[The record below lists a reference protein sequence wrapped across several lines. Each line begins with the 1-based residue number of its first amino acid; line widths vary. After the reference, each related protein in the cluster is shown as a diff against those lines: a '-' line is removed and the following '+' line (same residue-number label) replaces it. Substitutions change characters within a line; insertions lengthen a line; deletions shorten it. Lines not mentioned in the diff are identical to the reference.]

1 MAVQEPISHKEAVL
15 PPRPTSPPVA
25 MIWITLGLICPIL
38 FLVLTPPGDLTISLA
53 PLGIYLLAV
62 LGLDLYVGA
71 SSGLVHAQRIT
82 PAVVLGLLLTPG
94 IPASIALVV
103 DLIGVATVVAMSRF
117 NYDLLAQAG
126 RSLIPAS
133 VTATYLYSKG
143 QSDSGTTFFAC
154 EIFILASLV
163 ARNSRPPFRTD
174 IFLIISYPA
183 VALLLRY
190 LTEMSLTYVVLAV
203 PLLFLL
209 TTVETDMLGRYFQ
222 LRQRYTKSQ
231 TQVRESR
238 IAHRQTEIES
248 RRKGLLLQR
257 KEQQLSLLNGLGR
270 QLDSAQAAEDLA
282 SFLLKESLRLTGAE
296 VAVVLLQ
303 SSDGETIEKILCS
316 APAGQ
321 WGIAEGQKT
330 PRLKPPS
337 ITAQEPWP
345 APLWK
350 GKRSFLVAPIG
361 AHGFL
366 VLGKSESE
374 GFPDFLEEFFSAV
387 ARHAA
392 SAILALRR
400 LNDVRAVAKREAQ
413 EKRNV
418 ASEKEKV
425 AEQNRNLRLL
435 LESFDSMAQETLAS
449 DQLLHHQASLA
460 VKRMTGAE
468 KVVFRAPPADQIP
481 HQNGAIQIEDQV
493 WPSYIFR
500 PGQGPSGNLLCLSPQ
515 PNVFTQ
521 GHLEWCDLLQD
532 FLDKTME
539 NSALH
544 SQLQDSYAQLQRT
557 QQEIV
562 LSSQWAAAGRLAANA
577 AHELNTPLGAVRIAA
592 EHISLYLDHG
602 GDSRPAKESMTS
614 LLNSVDKCRR
624 VTDRLLL
631 TSRPVDQG
639 AQPHKPKIEKLTPIL
654 RDAIASVNPYLRVAK
669 VKLVVPEPLP
679 DYQGFLVY
687 QDLYWAIVNLCKNAI
702 DAIMEANPKEKTI
715 TFSLS
720 QTHEFVEISVTDCG
734 TGVKPEVQSRLFE
747 PFFTTK
753 KLGQGNGLGLSMSRT
768 NLRRW
773 QGDLVYQ
780 DSPEG
785 GSTFVMKVPRA

>member
-1 MAVQEPISHKEAVL
+1 MQEPISHKEAVL
-15 PPRPTSPPVA
+15 PPPPTSPPIALAWLTVG
-25 MIWITLGLICPIL
+25 IVCPIL
-38 FLVLTPPGDLTISLA
+38 FLVLTPPGDLQVSLA

-71 SSGLVHAQRIT
+71 SSGLVSAQRIT

-94 IPASIALVV
+94 IPSSIALVV
-103 DLIGVATVVAMSRF
+103 DLVGVATVAATSRF
-117 NYDLLAQAG
+117 SYDLLAQVG
-126 RSLIPAS
+126 RALIPAS

-143 QSDSGTTFFAC
+143 QLDSGITFFAC
-154 EIFILASLV
+154 EIYILAALITRS
-163 ARNSRPPFRTD
+163 SRSPFRSD

-190 LTEMSLTYVVLAV
+190 LTEASLSYALLAL

-209 TTVETDMLGRYFQ
+209 TTVETDTLGRYFQ
-222 LRQRYTKSQ
+222 LRKKFAQSQ
-231 TQVRESR
+231 TQVKESR
-238 IAHRQTEIES
+238 VAQRQTEIES
-248 RRKGLLLQR
+248 RRKGVVLQR

-270 QLDSAQAAEDLA
+270 QLDAAQAAEDLA
-282 SFLLKESLRLTGAE
+282 SFLLKESLRLTEAQVG
-296 VAVVLLQ
+296 VVLLN
-303 SSDGETIEKILCS
+303 SADGERVERVLCP
-316 APAGQ
+316 APASQ
-321 WGIAEGQKT
+321 WGIAQGQKA
-330 PRLKPPS
+330 PKLKPPS
-337 ITAQEPWP
+337 ISTREPWP
-345 APLWK
+345 APLWR
-350 GKRSFLVAPIG
+350 GKQSFLIAPLG
-361 AHGFL
+361 SQGFL
-366 VLGKSESE
+366 ILAKDERDA
-374 GFPDFLEEFFSAV
+374 FPDFLEEFFSAV
-387 ARHAA
+387 TRHAA
-392 SAILALRR
+392 SAILALHR
-400 LNDVRAVAKREAQ
+400 LNEVRAVAQREAQ

-435 LESFDSMAQETLAS
+435 LESFDILAQETLTS
-449 DQLLHHQASLA
+449 DQLLYQQASLA
-460 VKRMTGAE
+460 VSRITGAQ
-468 KVVFRAPPADQIP
+468 KVVFGAPPADQIP
-481 HQNGAIQIEDQV
+481 QQNGAVQIESQV
-493 WPSYIFR
+493 WPSFIFR
-500 PGQGPSGNLLCLSPQ
+500 PGQGPSGNLLCLSLQ
-515 PNVFTQ
+515 SNAFTQ

-544 SQLQDSYAQLQRT
+544 GELQDSYAQLQRT

-592 EHISLYLDHG
+592 EHISLYLNHG
-602 GDSRPAKESMTS
+602 GDVEPAKESMVS

-639 AQPHKPKIEKLTPIL
+639 AQPHKPKIEKLAPIL

-669 VKLVVPEPLP
+669 VKLLSPEPLP

-687 QDLYWAIVNLCKNAI
+687 QDLYWAMVNVFKNGI
-702 DAIMEANPKEKTI
+702 DAIMDANPSEKRMTLTVEPSRDDIAIAI
-715 TFSLS
+715 T
-720 QTHEFVEISVTDCG
+720 D
-734 TGVKPEVQSRLFE
+734 TGSGVSKKVREHLFE

-773 QGDLVYQ
+773 DGDLLYQ
-780 DSPEG
+780 ESAEG